1 MNWETYI
8 AFGDSITI
16 GARTYLGYPEF
27 AGAILEDDL
36 SKEWNVV
43 NCAVSGYTAIELSRH
58 IDNNYC
64 NLIKHRSSITTIL
77 IGTNDA
83 KSGTSQK
90 NFEIALNQ
98 ILIKSKLLTENSNVV
113 LLMIPE
119 LKKGVMYPYNIEM
132 NSKITE
138 LNQSIE
144 KLAKKHEVKIL
155 SLKVEK
161 DDFFDGVH
169 LSELGVENFG
179 KQVSSFIL
187 SERGI

>member
-27 AGAILEDDL
+27 AGEILKDGL
-36 SKEWNVV
+36 SKDWNVV
-43 NCAVSGYTAIELSRH
+43 NCAVSGFTAIDLARYM
-58 IDNNYC
+58 DNNYS
-64 NLIKHRSSITTIL
+64 NLSKHRSSITTIL

-98 ILIKSKLLTENSNVV
+98 ILIKSKLLTQNSNVV
-113 LLMIPE
+113 ILLIPE
-119 LKKGVMYPYNIEM
+119 LQKGIMYPYNIEM

-144 KLAKKHEVKIL
+144 RLAKKHRVKTL

-161 DDFFDGVH
+161 DDFFDGIH
-169 LSELGVENFG
+169 LNDRGVENIA
-179 KQVSSFIL
+179 KQVSGFIL